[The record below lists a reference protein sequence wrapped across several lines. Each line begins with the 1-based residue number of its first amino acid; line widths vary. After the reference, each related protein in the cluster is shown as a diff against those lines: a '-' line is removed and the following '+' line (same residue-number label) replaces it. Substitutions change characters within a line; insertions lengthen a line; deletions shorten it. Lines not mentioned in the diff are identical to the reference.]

1 MLILLVYE
9 IIKIIKKRK
18 SILQEIKKHF
28 YHAILIAIFSVAVGF
43 GFKIFLADIID
54 KDVLTLY
61 YTAIDIFSFSL
72 LILIGFRSSMV
83 VAYAKSEKDENIINI
98 FRYFVIV
105 LILISWGFILPY
117 LKHRVGL
124 EIHYWYLVFT
134 ILSMSAYAYLT
145 NQLAMYRLY
154 SIMKQST
161 FAEPI
166 LGAAWFLIAYYIAH
180 TNGLKSLFIMTI
192 MSYIG
197 LSIFIWLKKRKQIA
211 EPHISHVDLNDDTKT
226 FLKNAVLSTV
236 EFGSGIVM
244 IYTAVFFL
252 MHYYSI
258 EELGDFQVVTKPILM
273 YMIALFVFPV
283 FRYLLPEL
291 SKLYA
296 KKSYA
301 EIMSLQKWFYKF
313 SFLVSGVFTLLM
325 VFYSQAF
332 VSLAFKP
339 EYHGAYLYLTHL
351 SFFFIFIMLNA
362 FQLSLIKA
370 SGGFAKALF
379 IRVSGIALFIVAF
392 YLTRLYSEN
401 SVSVIFGLALGY
413 TGMFVLSF
421 VEVRRIML
429 GIKPA

>member
-1 MLILLVYE
+1 
-9 IIKIIKKRK
+9 
-18 SILQEIKKHF
+18 LQEIKKHF
-28 YHAILIAIFSVAVGF
+28 YQAILISIFAVVAGF
-43 GFKIFLADIID
+43 SFKIFLANIID
-54 KDVLTLY
+54 KDTLTLY

-83 VAYAKSEKDENIINI
+83 VAYAKSKKDENIINI
-98 FRYFVIV
+98 FRYFLVV
-105 LILISWGFILPY
+105 LVLISWGFILPY
-117 LKHRVGL
+117 LKHRVGI

-134 ILSMSAYAYLT
+134 IISMSLYAYLT

-154 SIMKQST
+154 SLMKRST
-161 FAEPI
+161 FLEPI
-166 LGAAWFLIAYYIAH
+166 LAAAWFLIAYYIAH

-192 MSYIG
+192 MSYLG
-197 LSIFIWLKKRKQIA
+197 LSMYIWLRKRKEIHEPQITQV
-211 EPHISHVDLNDDTKT
+211 EMDQDTKT

-258 EELGDFQVVTKPILM
+258 EELGDFQVVTKPVLM
-273 YMIALFVFPV
+273 YMITLFVFPV
-283 FRYLLPEL
+283 FRFLLPEL
-291 SKLYA
+291 SKLHA
-296 KKSYA
+296 QKSYA
-301 EIMSLQKWFYKF
+301 EIVSLQRWFYKF
-313 SFLVSGVFTLLM
+313 AFLVSGTFALLM
-325 VFYSQAF
+325 VFYSESI
-332 VSLAFKP
+332 VSFLFKP

-379 IRVSGIALFIVAF
+379 VRVSGIGLFVVAF
-392 YLTRLYSEN
+392 YLTRLYSES

-421 VEVRRIML
+421 VAVRKIML
-429 GIKPA
+429 GIKPVQHHS

>member
-1 MLILLVYE
+1 
-9 IIKIIKKRK
+9 
-18 SILQEIKKHF
+18 
-28 YHAILIAIFSVAVGF
+28 
-43 GFKIFLADIID
+43 
-54 KDVLTLY
+54 
-61 YTAIDIFSFSL
+61 
-72 LILIGFRSSMV
+72 MV

-98 FRYFVIV
+98 FRYFVV
-105 LILISWGFILPY
+105 FLVLISWGVVLPY
-117 LKHRVGL
+117 LKHRVGV

-154 SIMKQST
+154 SIMKRSS

-166 LGAAWFLIAYYIAH
+166 LGAIWFLIAYYLAH
-180 TNGLKSLFIMTI
+180 TSGLQSLFIMTI

-197 LSIFIWLKKRKQIA
+197 LSMFIWLQKRQQIH
-211 EPHISHVDLNDDTKT
+211 EPHISHVDMDGDTKS

-273 YMIALFVFPV
+273 YMITLFVFPV
-283 FRYLLPEL
+283 FRFLLPEL

-296 KKSYA
+296 QKSYQK
-301 EIMSLQKWFYKF
+301 IISLQRWFYKF
-313 SFLVSGVFTLLM
+313 SFLVSGSFVLM
-325 VFYSQAF
+325 MVLYSQSF
-332 VSLAFKP
+332 VTFLFKP

-362 FQLSLIKA
+362 FQLALIKA

-379 IRVSGIALFIVAF
+379 IRVSGIALFIIAF

-401 SVSVIFGLALGY
+401 SVSVIIGLALGY
-413 TGMFVLSF
+413 TGMFALSF
-421 VEVRRIML
+421 VEVRKIML
-429 GIKPA
+429 AIKPA

>member
-1 MLILLVYE
+1 M
-9 IIKIIKKRK
+9 
-18 SILQEIKKHF
+18 QEIKKHF
-28 YHAILIAIFSVAVGF
+28 YQAILISIFAVVAGF
-43 GFKIFLADIID
+43 SFKIFLANIID
-54 KDVLTLY
+54 KDTLTLY

-83 VAYAKSEKDENIINI
+83 VAYAKSKKDENIINI
-98 FRYFVIV
+98 FRYFLVV
-105 LILISWGFILPY
+105 LVLISWGFILPY
-117 LKHRVGL
+117 LKHRVGI

-134 ILSMSAYAYLT
+134 IISMSLYAYLT

-154 SIMKQST
+154 SLMKRST
-161 FAEPI
+161 FLEPI
-166 LGAAWFLIAYYIAH
+166 LAAAWFLIAYYIAH

-192 MSYIG
+192 MSYLG
-197 LSIFIWLKKRKQIA
+197 LSMYIWLRKRKEIHEPQITQV
-211 EPHISHVDLNDDTKT
+211 EMDQDTKT

-258 EELGDFQVVTKPILM
+258 EELGDFQVVTKPVLM
-273 YMIALFVFPV
+273 YMITLFVFPV
-283 FRYLLPEL
+283 FRFLLPEL
-291 SKLYA
+291 SKLHA
-296 KKSYA
+296 QKSYA
-301 EIMSLQKWFYKF
+301 EIVSLQRWFYKF
-313 SFLVSGVFTLLM
+313 AFLVSGTFALLM
-325 VFYSQAF
+325 VFYSESI
-332 VSLAFKP
+332 VSFLFKP

-379 IRVSGIALFIVAF
+379 VRVSGIGLFVVAF
-392 YLTRLYSEN
+392 YLTRLYSES

-421 VEVRRIML
+421 VAVRKIML
-429 GIKPA
+429 GIKPVQHHS

>member
-1 MLILLVYE
+1 
-9 IIKIIKKRK
+9 
-18 SILQEIKKHF
+18 LQEIKKHF
-28 YHAILIAIFSVAVGF
+28 YHAIWISIFTVVAGF
-43 GFKIFLADIID
+43 SFKIFLARILE

-83 VAYAKSEKDENIINI
+83 VAYAKSKKDENIINI
-98 FRYFVIV
+98 FRYFIIV
-105 LILISWGFILPY
+105 LVLISWGLILPY
-117 LKHRVGL
+117 LKHRIGIQ
-124 EIHYWYLVFT
+124 IHYWYLVFT

-166 LGAAWFLIAYYIAH
+166 LGAIWFLIAYYFAN
-180 TNGLKSLFIMTI
+180 TSGLKALFIMSI
-192 MSYIG
+192 MSYLG
-197 LSIFIWLKKRKQIA
+197 LSLFMLMKKHKQIH
-211 EPHISHVDLNDDTKT
+211 EPHIQKVHLDKETKT

-252 MHYYSI
+252 MHYYSV

-273 YMIALFVFPV
+273 YMITLFVFPV
-283 FRYLLPEL
+283 FRFLLPEL
-291 SKLYA
+291 SKLHA
-296 KKSYA
+296 QKSYN
-301 EIMSLQKWFYKF
+301 EIIDLQKWFYKF
-313 SFLVSGVFTLLM
+313 SFLVSGAFVLLM
-325 VFYSQAF
+325 IFYSQKF

-351 SFFFIFIMLNA
+351 SFFFVFIMLNA

-370 SGGFAKALF
+370 SGAFSKALF
-379 IRVSGIALFIVAF
+379 VRVSGIALFILAF
-392 YLTRLYSEN
+392 YITRLYSEN
-401 SVSVIFGLALGY
+401 SVSVVVGLALGY
-413 TGMFVLSF
+413 TGMFILSF
-421 VEVRRIML
+421 LEVRKIMKSIRPTQL
-429 GIKPA
+429 SA

>member
-1 MLILLVYE
+1 M
-9 IIKIIKKRK
+9 
-18 SILQEIKKHF
+18 QEIKKHF
-28 YHAILIAIFSVAVGF
+28 YHAILISIFTVVAGF
-43 GFKIFLADIID
+43 SFKIFLARIIE

-83 VAYAKSEKDENIINI
+83 VAYAKSKKDENIINI
-98 FRYFVIV
+98 FRYFIV
-105 LILISWGFILPY
+105 VLVLISWGFILPY
-117 LKHRVGL
+117 LKHRVGI

-134 ILSMSAYAYLT
+134 ILTMSSYAYLT

-161 FAEPI
+161 FLEPI
-166 LGAAWFLIAYYIAH
+166 LGAIWFLIAYYIAH

-192 MSYIG
+192 MSYMG
-197 LSIFIWLKKRKQIA
+197 LSIFIWLKKRREIQ
-211 EPHISHVDLNDDTKT
+211 EPSLVQVELDGDTKT

-258 EELGDFQVVTKPILM
+258 EELGDFQVVTKPVLM
-273 YMIALFVFPV
+273 YMITLFVFPV
-283 FRYLLPEL
+283 FRFLLPEL
-291 SKLYA
+291 SKLHA
-296 KKSYA
+296 QKSFK
-301 EIMSLQKWFYKF
+301 EIVDLQRWFYKF
-313 SFLVSGVFTLLM
+313 AFLVSGAFVLLM
-325 VFYSQAF
+325 VFFSADF
-332 VSLAFKP
+332 VSMAFKP

-370 SGGFAKALF
+370 SGAFGKALF
-379 IRVSGIALFIVAF
+379 VRVSGIALFVIAF
-392 YLTRLYSEN
+392 YITRLYSEN
-401 SVSVIFGLALGY
+401 SVSVVFGLALGY

-421 VEVRRIML
+421 IEVRNIMNK
-429 GIKPA
+429 IKS

>member
-1 MLILLVYE
+1 M
-9 IIKIIKKRK
+9 
-18 SILQEIKKHF
+18 QEIKKHF
-28 YHAILIAIFSVAVGF
+28 YQAILISVFTVVAGF
-43 GFKIFLADIID
+43 AFKIYLANIIQ
-54 KDVLTLY
+54 KETLTLY

-83 VAYAKSEKDENIINI
+83 VAYAKSKKDENIINI
-98 FRYFVIV
+98 FRYFLVV
-105 LILISWGFILPY
+105 LVLLSWGFIIPY
-117 LKHRVGL
+117 LKHRVGI

-134 ILSMSAYAYLT
+134 VISMSLYAYLT

-154 SIMKQST
+154 SLMKQST
-161 FAEPI
+161 FLEPI
-166 LGAAWFLIAYYIAH
+166 LAAAWFFIAYYYAH

-192 MSYIG
+192 MSYLG
-197 LSIFIWLKKRKQIA
+197 LSMFIWVRKRKEIH
-211 EPHISHVDLNDDTKT
+211 EPHITHVEMDSDTKT

-258 EELGDFQVVTKPILM
+258 EELGDFQVVTKPVLM
-273 YMIALFVFPV
+273 YMITLFVFPV
-283 FRYLLPEL
+283 FRFLLPEL

-296 KKSYA
+296 QKSYG
-301 EIMSLQKWFYKF
+301 EILNLQRWFYKF
-313 SFLVSGVFTLLM
+313 SFLVSGAFVLLM
-325 VFYSQAF
+325 IFYSEKF
-332 VSLAFKP
+332 VMLAFKP

-370 SGGFAKALF
+370 SGGFSTALF
-379 IRVSGIALFIVAF
+379 VRVSGIALFVVAF
-392 YLTRLYSEN
+392 YLTRLYSES
-401 SVSVIFGLALGY
+401 SVSVVFGLVLGY
-413 TGMFVLSF
+413 MGMYVLSF
-421 VEVRRIML
+421 LAVRKIML

>member
-1 MLILLVYE
+1 MI
-9 IIKIIKKRK
+9 
-18 SILQEIKKHF
+18 SIF
-28 YHAILIAIFSVAVGF
+28 TVVAGFS
-43 GFKIFLADIID
+43 FKIFLARIIE

-83 VAYAKSEKDENIINI
+83 VAYAKSKKDENIINI
-98 FRYFVIV
+98 FRYFIIV
-105 LILISWGFILPY
+105 LVLVSWGFILPY
-117 LKHRVGL
+117 LKHRVGI

-134 ILSMSAYAYLT
+134 ILTMSSYAYLT

-166 LGAAWFLIAYYIAH
+166 LGAIWFLIAYYIAH

-192 MSYIG
+192 MSYMG
-197 LSIFIWLKKRKQIA
+197 LSLFIWLKKRREMS
-211 EPHISHVDLNDDTKT
+211 EPRLAQVELDGDTKT
-226 FLKNAVLSTV
+226 FLKNAVLSTM

-258 EELGDFQVVTKPILM
+258 EELGDFQVVTKPVLM
-273 YMIALFVFPV
+273 YMITLFVFPV
-283 FRYLLPEL
+283 FRFLLPEL

-296 KKSYA
+296 GKSYR
-301 EIMSLQKWFYKF
+301 EIVDMQRWFYKF
-313 SFLVSGVFTLLM
+313 AFLVSGSFVLLM
-325 VFYSQAF
+325 VFYSAEF

-339 EYHGAYLYLTHL
+339 EYQGAYLYLTHL

-370 SGGFAKALF
+370 SGAFATALF
-379 IRVSGIALFIVAF
+379 IRVSGIALFVVAF

-401 SVSVIFGLALGY
+401 SVSVVFGLALGY
-413 TGMFVLSF
+413 TGMFALSF
-421 VEVRRIML
+421 IEVRKIMR
-429 GIKPA
+429 KMRSS

>member
-1 MLILLVYE
+1 
-9 IIKIIKKRK
+9 
-18 SILQEIKKHF
+18 
-28 YHAILIAIFSVAVGF
+28 
-43 GFKIFLADIID
+43 
-54 KDVLTLY
+54 
-61 YTAIDIFSFSL
+61 
-72 LILIGFRSSMV
+72 MV
-83 VAYAKSEKDENIINI
+83 VAYAKSKKDENIINI
-98 FRYFVIV
+98 FRYFVLFLV
-105 LILISWGFILPY
+105 LLSWGVVLPY

-134 ILSMSAYAYLT
+134 ILSMSTYAYLT

-154 SIMKQST
+154 SIMKRSS

-166 LGAAWFLIAYYIAH
+166 LGAAWFFIAYYLAH
-180 TNGLKSLFIMTI
+180 TNGLQSLFIMTI

-197 LSIFIWLKKRKQIA
+197 LSIFIWIQKRRQIN
-211 EPHISHVDLNDDTKT
+211 EPHISHVDLNEDTKT

-273 YMIALFVFPV
+273 YMITLFVFPV
-283 FRYLLPEL
+283 FRFLLPEL

-296 KKSYA
+296 QKSYA
-301 EIMSLQKWFYKF
+301 KIISLQRWFYKF
-313 SFLVSGVFTLLM
+313 SFLVSGSFVVLM
-325 VFYSQAF
+325 VLYSQDF

-362 FQLSLIKA
+362 FQLALIKA

-379 IRVSGIALFIVAF
+379 VRVSGIALFIIAF

-401 SVSVIFGLALGY
+401 SVSVIIGLALGY

-421 VEVRRIML
+421 VAVKKIML
-429 GIKPA
+429 DIKPA

>member
-1 MLILLVYE
+1 
-9 IIKIIKKRK
+9 
-18 SILQEIKKHF
+18 LQEIKKHF
-28 YHAILIAIFSVAVGF
+28 YQAILISVFTVVAGF
-43 GFKIFLADIID
+43 AFKIYLANIIQ
-54 KDVLTLY
+54 KETLTLY

-83 VAYAKSEKDENIINI
+83 VAYAKSKKDENIINI
-98 FRYFVIV
+98 FRYFLVV
-105 LILISWGFILPY
+105 LVLLSWGFIIPY
-117 LKHRVGL
+117 LKHRVGI

-134 ILSMSAYAYLT
+134 VISMSLYAYLT

-154 SIMKQST
+154 SLMKQST
-161 FAEPI
+161 FLEPI
-166 LGAAWFLIAYYIAH
+166 LAAAWFFIAYYYAH

-192 MSYIG
+192 MSYLG
-197 LSIFIWLKKRKQIA
+197 LSMFIWVRKRKEIH
-211 EPHISHVDLNDDTKT
+211 EPHITHVEMDSDTKT

-258 EELGDFQVVTKPILM
+258 EELGDFQVVTKPVLM
-273 YMIALFVFPV
+273 YMITLFVFPV
-283 FRYLLPEL
+283 FRFLLPEL

-296 KKSYA
+296 QKSYG
-301 EIMSLQKWFYKF
+301 EILNLQRWFYKF
-313 SFLVSGVFTLLM
+313 SFLVSGAFVLLM
-325 VFYSQAF
+325 IFYSEKF
-332 VSLAFKP
+332 VMLAFKP

-370 SGGFAKALF
+370 SGGFSTALF
-379 IRVSGIALFIVAF
+379 VRVSGIALFVVAF
-392 YLTRLYSEN
+392 YLTRLYSES
-401 SVSVIFGLALGY
+401 SVSVVFGLVLGY
-413 TGMFVLSF
+413 MGMYVLSF
-421 VEVRRIML
+421 LAVRKIML

>member
-1 MLILLVYE
+1 
-9 IIKIIKKRK
+9 
-18 SILQEIKKHF
+18 LQEIKKHF
-28 YHAILIAIFSVAVGF
+28 YHAILIAIFSVVVGF
-43 GFKIFLADIID
+43 GFKIFLANIIE

-83 VAYAKSEKDENIINI
+83 VAYAKSKKDENIINI
-98 FRYFVIV
+98 SRYFIVILV
-105 LILISWGFILPY
+105 LISWGFVLPY

-134 ILSMSAYAYLT
+134 ILSMSVYAYLT

-154 SIMKQST
+154 SLMKQST
-161 FAEPI
+161 FLEPI
-166 LGAAWFLIAYYIAH
+166 LGAAWFLIAYYLAH
-180 TNGLKSLFIMTI
+180 TNGLKALFIMTI
-192 MSYIG
+192 MSYFS
-197 LSIFIWLKKRKQIA
+197 LSIYIWFKKNKQIH
-211 EPHISHVDLNDDTKT
+211 EPHIAQVHLNQDTKT

-273 YMIALFVFPV
+273 YMITLFIFPV
-283 FRYLLPEL
+283 FRFLLPEL
-291 SKLYA
+291 SKLYTQ
-296 KKSYA
+296 KSYTQ
-301 EIMSLQKWFYKF
+301 IIDLQRWFYKF
-313 SFLVSGVFTLLM
+313 SFLVSGTFVLLM
-325 VFYSQAF
+325 IFYSQKF
-332 VSLAFKP
+332 VSLAFQP

-379 IRVSGIALFIVAF
+379 IRLSGIALFVIAF

-401 SVSVIFGLALGY
+401 SVSVVFGLALGY
-413 TGMFVLSF
+413 MGMYILSF
-421 VEVRRIML
+421 VEVRKLMRA
-429 GIKPA
+429 IKPI

>member
-1 MLILLVYE
+1 V
-9 IIKIIKKRK
+9 
-18 SILQEIKKHF
+18 QEIKKHF
-28 YHAILIAIFSVAVGF
+28 YQAILITIFSVLAGF
-43 GFKIFLADIID
+43 SFKVFLANLID

-83 VAYAKSEKDENIINI
+83 VAYAKSKKDESIINI
-98 FRYFVIV
+98 FRYFVVV
-105 LILISWGFILPY
+105 LILIAWGLILPY

-154 SIMKQST
+154 SLMKQST
-161 FAEPI
+161 FLEPI
-166 LGAAWFLIAYYIAH
+166 LGAIWFLIAYYFAH

-192 MSYIG
+192 MSYIT
-197 LSIFIWLKKRKQIA
+197 LSLYIVFKKRAKIHEPQIA
-211 EPHISHVDLNDDTKT
+211 QIELDRETKT

-252 MHYYSI
+252 MHYYSL

-273 YMIALFVFPV
+273 YMITLFIFPV
-283 FRYLLPEL
+283 FRFLLPEL
-291 SKLYA
+291 SKLYEQ
-296 KKSYA
+296 KSH
-301 EIMSLQKWFYKF
+301 ENIVQLQRWFYKF
-313 SFLVSGVFTLLM
+313 SFLVSGVFVLLM
-325 VFYSQAF
+325 LFYSQKF

-370 SGGFAKALF
+370 SGGFAKSLF
-379 IRVSGIALFIVAF
+379 IRLSGIAIFIVAF

-401 SVSVIFGLALGY
+401 SVSVIVGLAVGY
-413 TGMFVLSF
+413 MGMFFLSF
-421 VEVRRIML
+421 KEVNRVMTSL
-429 GIKPA
+429 KAS